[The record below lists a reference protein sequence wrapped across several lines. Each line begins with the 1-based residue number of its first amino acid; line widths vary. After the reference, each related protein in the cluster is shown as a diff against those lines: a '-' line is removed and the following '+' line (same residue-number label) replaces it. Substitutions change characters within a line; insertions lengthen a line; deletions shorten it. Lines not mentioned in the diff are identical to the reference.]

1 MSSSSLP
8 PRARFSP
15 RSGFGFM
22 AAIALTSTSLQA
34 ASLYWDP
41 NGATGGT
48 GGSGTWSAGGSNA
61 YWAPNADGSGTHQ
74 VWTDTVNPVDSAVF
88 GGTAG
93 VVAVDGTVRAISM
106 SLTTGGYEINGG
118 VGGTGLIYLKPSAVT
133 STNNVFTWASGT
145 GTTTVSSNITVDY
158 TANNAVQSRYYFRNQ
173 TAGNLI
179 LSGNISYAGTFGGN
193 TKFLSFSQEDANGS
207 ITVNGRLLDSVTT
220 TGSSIQV
227 GVDAAAKSTAKYYFN
242 GDNSQI
248 SNGNSADLTKGVVYA
263 GHNNALGK
271 STSTIR
277 LGNNAAASDSISLL
291 TNGEVT
297 LANPILLTGDIAAI
311 RTIGGGSAH
320 QSSFNGTN
328 HALKLTAIANGRT
341 DFSGVINDSSATGS
355 IEKNGA
361 GIVRLTNASGNTYDG
376 GTTISAGTLIV
387 TNTSNSATGTAGVQ
401 VAGNAT
407 LGGTGR
413 ISGLVTAS
421 TANSIFSAGD
431 MAITGVSSIGTL
443 NLAGGLTAASGAN
456 FKFDLNGASSDLI
469 NFGTA
474 AVTLSGTVTF
484 DFANL
489 GVVQE
494 GTTYTLFTGTGGT
507 WNNTGSTFVFNGPSG
522 YQLDTTYGTNGYV
535 WDASGH
541 SLSVRFDAI
550 PEPETSL
557 LIGLGL
563 SVVLFARRRHTR
575 LS

>member
-1 MSSSSLP
+1 
-8 PRARFSP
+8 
-15 RSGFGFM
+15 M

-118 VGGTGLIYLKPSAVT
+118 VGGTGLIYLKPST
-133 STNNVFTWASGT
+133 SAAINNVFTWTAGT

-158 TANNAVQSRYYFRNQ
+158 TANNAGQSRYYFRNQ

-220 TGSSIQV
+220 NGSAIQV

-297 LANPILLTGDIAAI
+297 LANPVLLTGDISATRI
-311 RTIGGGSAH
+311 IGGGSAH
-320 QSSFNGTN
+320 QSSYTGGISILNEN
-328 HALKLTAIANGRT
+328 PVNYLLKFTAAANGRT
-341 DFSGVINDSSATGS
+341 DFSGVFNDRAASAPL
-355 IEKNGA
+355 EKVGA
-361 GIVRLTNASGNTYDG
+361 GIVRLTSATGNTYDG

-401 VAGNAT
+401 VAANAT

-443 NLAGGLTAASGAN
+443 NLVGGLTAASGAN

-494 GTTYTLFTGTGGT
+494 GTTYTLFTGTGGI

-522 YQLDTTYGTNGYV
+522 YLLDSTYGTNGYL

-541 SLSVRFDAI
+541 SLTVRFI
-550 PEPETSL
+550 PEPTTTL

-563 SVVLFARRRHTR
+563 SVVLFARRKHTR